1 MPTGTASA
9 IATLRGLSAKFDKGF
24 QNSTPFYPQVCT
36 ILPSTGRDERYAM
49 LGSMPG
55 TREWLGDRVFNE
67 LRAGEFTIANREWEN
82 SLRIEKNDIDDDR
95 LNMYGPTLE
104 LLGQE
109 AALHPDELF
118 MEALAAG
125 ESTACFDGQSF
136 FDTDHSWGDSGT
148 QSNDLTAAAATGVA
162 PTEAEFRSAYHACR
176 EAMLNFVRDNG
187 KPFIPNIVNP
197 LPNLVLFVPTEMELA
212 ANSAIKK
219 LLVSSGETNIVLDA
233 PRIVVSPRID
243 PAKFYLFN
251 LSQPLKPFV
260 FQARRPIQRQMK
272 GLDDREFKDVKFMTD
287 ARYNVGYLAWWNAVL
302 FTFT

>member
-9 IATLRGLSAKFDKGF
+9 TATLRGLSAKFDVGF
-24 QNSTPFYPQVCT
+24 NSATPFYPQVCT
-36 ILPSTGRDERYAM
+36 TIPSTGRDERYAF

-67 LRAGEFTIANREWEN
+67 LRAADFTIANREWEN

-104 LLGQE
+104 MLGQE

-118 MEALAAG
+118 MEALAAA
-125 ESTACFDGQSF
+125 ETNACFDGQAF
-136 FDTDHSWGDSGT
+136 FDTDHSWGDSGS
-148 QSNDLTAAAATGVA
+148 QDNDLTGAAATGTA
-162 PTEAEFRSAYHACR
+162 PTEAEFRTAYHACR
-176 EAMLNFVRDNG
+176 SAMLNFVRDNG

-197 LPNLVLFVPTEMELA
+197 LPNLVLLVPTEMELA
-212 ANSAIKK
+212 ANQAMKK
-219 LLVSSGETNIVLDA
+219 LLVSSGETNIVLDS
-233 PRIVVSPRID
+233 PKIVVSSRVD
-243 PAKFYLFN
+243 AAKFYLFN
-251 LSQPLKPFV
+251 LSQPIKPFV

-302 FTFT
+302 YTFT